1 LVSIASEL
9 LFVKQKV
16 HLIYNFVMA
25 MNEFAKWLDRM
36 LHDMRMEQKELA
48 RRLGTNES
56 QVSRWRNGTNMP
68 RRATIQRIS
77 KALEVPT
84 PYFKQEDEQA
94 LEVNEAKKVYQV
106 DNTDHNVNPID
117 QKLIDLRRTL
127 QVASAIPKNDRSK
140 LDAVQQSVELMRSL
154 LRDLEEIVRAEKLNP
169 RSDS

>member
-1 LVSIASEL
+1 
-9 LFVKQKV
+9 
-16 HLIYNFVMA
+16 

-68 RRATIQRIS
+68 RRTTIQRIS
-77 KALEVPT
+77 KALQVPT
-84 PYFKQEDEQA
+84 PYFEDETKQDSMA
-94 LEVNEAKKVYQV
+94 NEPVKVYQV
-106 DNTDHNVNPID
+106 DNSDQSVNPID
-117 QKLIDLRRTL
+117 QKLIDLHRTL

-154 LRDLEEIVRAEKLNP
+154 LRDLEEIVRSEKSNP
-169 RSDS
+169 HSDS

>member
-1 LVSIASEL
+1 M
-9 LFVKQKV
+9 LFVKQKIK
-16 HLIYNFVMA
+16 LIYNFVVA

-68 RRATIQRIS
+68 RRTTIQRIS

-84 PYFKQEDEQA
+84 PYFEDEPEQDSM
-94 LEVNEAKKVYQV
+94 VNEPAKVYQV
-106 DNTDHNVNPID
+106 DNSDQSVNPID
-117 QKLIDLRRTL
+117 QKLIDLQRTL

-154 LRDLEEIVRAEKLNP
+154 LRDLEEIVRSEKSNP